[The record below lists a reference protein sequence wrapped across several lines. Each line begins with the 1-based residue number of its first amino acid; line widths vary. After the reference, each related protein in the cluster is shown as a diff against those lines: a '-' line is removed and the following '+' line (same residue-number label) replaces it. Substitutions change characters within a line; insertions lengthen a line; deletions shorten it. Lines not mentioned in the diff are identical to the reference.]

1 MEMNIANI
9 QDFIA
14 LLRKDREKVLS
25 LPPEE
30 RYRRIRIDGV
40 EKLLYLGYITSDEAD
55 RYREQLSKL
64 PTDRRG
70 LVIAY
75 FLSGYYNSDIIDSE
89 GYESIKGAIIS
100 LNERKKKL
108 PTDRII
114 DVCNSEEIA
123 EYKIAIATALYKSEL
138 QRAES
143 FVDAK
148 RKRLREALFPFV
160 RMRAASALLD
170 EPVKEKGE
178 TLDRTPYLRDIAIE
192 NGYRQKAKIVNE
204 TDRQALDTAS
214 LYYLNLIE
222 LAILNGEG
230 YRRRK
235 EVYPNYLSDD
245 EKEYI
250 ETLYYEDEL
259 DEALT
264 ELSNIYGVLDEMLI
278 HFYNEGTPKKM
289 IDLIKKFLSIP
300 ITYRN
305 GKFVNADEVEEDLF
319 TCRLLNSKFK
329 YLINERR

>member
-1 MEMNIANI
+1 MEKNSVNIK
-9 QDFIA
+9 DFIE
-14 LLRKDREKVLS
+14 LLRKDRDKVLS
-25 LPPEE
+25 LPPDE
-30 RYRRIRIDGV
+30 RHGQIRRGGV
-40 EKLLYLGYITSDEAD
+40 EKLLYLGYITSDEAE
-55 RYREQLSKL
+55 RYKEQLSEL

-70 LVIAY
+70 FVIAY

-89 GYESIKGAIIS
+89 DYESIKGAIIS
-100 LNERKKKL
+100 LNERNKKL
-108 PTDRII
+108 PTERII
-114 DVCNSEEIA
+114 DVCSSEEIA
-123 EYKIAIATALYKSEL
+123 EYKRATSIALYKSEL

-148 RKRLREALFPFV
+148 RKRLREALFPYI
-160 RMRAASALLD
+160 RKRAASALLEHPVTENGENLD
-170 EPVKEKGE
+170 E
-178 TLDRTPYLRDIAIE
+178 TPYLRDKAIKS
-192 NGYRQKAKIVNE
+192 GYRQKANVVNE

-245 EKEYI
+245 ETEYI

-264 ELSNIYGVLDEMLI
+264 ELSAIYEVFDGMLI
-278 HFYNEGTPKKM
+278 HFYNEGNPKKM
-289 IDLIKKFLSIP
+289 IDLINKCLSIP
-300 ITYRN
+300 MTYSE
-305 GKFVNADEVEEDLF
+305 GKLVKGEDAEKDFL